1 MQLFQKC
8 ALLGLVA
15 AVPAAAHALLL
26 LPATSP
32 CFTSGTATYQI
43 SAAAPAPDYRV
54 RIDNAAAQPDLRV
67 GLVDQPEIADFVLVD
82 DLDAV
87 QGNAC
92 AATTPP
98 KTIRVDAGEMLPDLT
113 VSLSQIGA
121 AGDASDFK
129 LYVRSA
135 RFSQEDAAALFG
147 VMWRSR
153 TRSLAQR

>member
-1 MQLFQKC
+1 
-8 ALLGLVA
+8 
-15 AVPAAAHALLL
+15 LL
-26 LPATSP
+26 LPTTNP
-32 CFTSGTATYQI
+32 CFTSGTATYRI

-82 DLDAV
+82 DLDDV

-92 AATTPP
+92 AASTPP

-121 AGDASDFK
+121 TDASDFK

-153 TRSLAQR
+153 SRSLAQR

>member
-26 LPATSP
+26 PATNP
-32 CFTSGTATYQI
+32 CFTSGTATYRI
-43 SAAAPAPDYRV
+43 SAATPAPDYRV
-54 RIDNAAAQPDLRV
+54 RIDNAAAHPDLRV

-82 DLDAV
+82 DLDDV

-92 AATTPP
+92 AAPTP
-98 KTIRVDAGEMLPDLT
+98 KTIRVDAGETLPDLT

-121 AGDASDFK
+121 ADASDFK

-153 TRSLAQR
+153 SRSLAQR

>member
-8 ALLGLVA
+8 ALLGVLA

-26 LPATSP
+26 PTTNP
-32 CFTSGTATYQI
+32 CFTSGTATYRI
-43 SAAAPAPDYRV
+43 SAAAQAPDYRV
-54 RIDNAAAQPDLRV
+54 RIDNAAAHPDLRV

-92 AATTPP
+92 AAPTPP
-98 KTIRVDAGEMLPDLT
+98 KTIRVDAGETLPDLT

-121 AGDASDFK
+121 ADASDFK

-153 TRSLAQR
+153 SRSLAQR

>member
-26 LPATSP
+26 PTTNP
-32 CFTSGTATYQI
+32 CFTSGTATYRI
-43 SAAAPAPDYRV
+43 SAATQAPDYRV
-54 RIDNAAAQPDLRV
+54 RIDNAAAHPDLRV

-92 AATTPP
+92 AVTTPP
-98 KTIRVDAGEMLPDLT
+98 KTIRVDAGETLPDLT

-121 AGDASDFK
+121 ADASDFK

-153 TRSLAQR
+153 SRSLAQR

>member
-8 ALLGLVA
+8 ALLGVLA

-26 LPATSP
+26 PTTNP
-32 CFTSGTATYQI
+32 CFTSGTATYRI

-92 AATTPP
+92 AAPTP

-121 AGDASDFK
+121 AEASDFK

-153 TRSLAQR
+153 SRSLAQR

>member
-26 LPATSP
+26 PTTNP
-32 CFTSGTATYQI
+32 CFTSGTATYRI
-43 SAAAPAPDYRV
+43 SAAAQAPDYRV
-54 RIDNAAAQPDLRV
+54 RIDNAAAHPDLRV

-82 DLDAV
+82 DLDDV

-92 AATTPP
+92 AASTPP

-113 VSLSQIGA
+113 VSLGA
-121 AGDASDFK
+121 TDVATDFK

-153 TRSLAQR
+153 SRSLAQR

>member
-1 MQLFQKC
+1 MRRFQKC

-26 LPATSP
+26 PTTNP
-32 CFTSGTATYQI
+32 CFTSGTATYRI
-43 SAAAPAPDYRV
+43 SAAAQAPDYRV
-54 RIDNAAAQPDLRV
+54 RIDNAAAHPDLRV

-92 AATTPP
+92 AAPTP
-98 KTIRVDAGEMLPDLT
+98 KTIRVDAGETLPDLT

-121 AGDASDFK
+121 ADASDFK

-147 VMWRSR
+147 VIWRSR
-153 TRSLAQR
+153 SRSLAQR

>member
-8 ALLGLVA
+8 ALLGVLA

-26 LPATSP
+26 PTTNP
-32 CFTSGTATYQI
+32 CFPSGTATYRI
-43 SAAAPAPDYRV
+43 SAAAQAPDYRV
-54 RIDNAAAQPDLRV
+54 RIDNAAPHPDLRV

-92 AATTPP
+92 AAPTP

-121 AGDASDFK
+121 AEASDFK

-153 TRSLAQR
+153 SRSLAQR

>member
-26 LPATSP
+26 PTTNP
-32 CFTSGTATYQI
+32 CFTSGTATYRI

-92 AATTPP
+92 AAPTP

-121 AGDASDFK
+121 AEASDFK

-153 TRSLAQR
+153 SRSLAQR

>member
-8 ALLGLVA
+8 ARLGLVA
-15 AVPAAAHALLL
+15 VVPAAAHALLL
-26 LPATSP
+26 PTTNP
-32 CFTSGTATYQI
+32 CFTSGTATYRI
-43 SAAAPAPDYRV
+43 SAATPAPDYRV

-98 KTIRVDAGEMLPDLT
+98 KTIRVDAGETLPDLT

-121 AGDASDFK
+121 ADASDFK

-153 TRSLAQR
+153 SRSLAQR

>member
-15 AVPAAAHALLL
+15 AVPAGAHALLL
-26 LPATSP
+26 PTTNP
-32 CFTSGTATYQI
+32 CFTSGTATYRI

-54 RIDNAAAQPDLRV
+54 RIDNAAAHPDLRV

-98 KTIRVDAGEMLPDLT
+98 KTIRVDAGETLPDLT

-121 AGDASDFK
+121 ADASDFK

-153 TRSLAQR
+153 SRSLAQR

>member
-26 LPATSP
+26 PTTNP
-32 CFTSGTATYQI
+32 CFTSGTATYRI
-43 SAAAPAPDYRV
+43 SAAAQAPDYRV
-54 RIDNAAAQPDLRV
+54 RIDNAAAHPDLRV

-82 DLDAV
+82 DLDVV

-92 AATTPP
+92 AAPMPP

-121 AGDASDFK
+121 ADASDFK

-153 TRSLAQR
+153 SRSLAQR

>member
-26 LPATSP
+26 PTTNP
-32 CFTSGTATYQI
+32 CFTSGTATYRI

-82 DLDAV
+82 DLGD
-87 QGNAC
+87 AC
-92 AATTPP
+92 AASTPP

-121 AGDASDFK
+121 TDASDFK

-153 TRSLAQR
+153 SRSLAQR

>member
-26 LPATSP
+26 PTTNP
-32 CFTSGTATYQI
+32 CFTSGTATYRI

-92 AATTPP
+92 AAPTP
-98 KTIRVDAGEMLPDLT
+98 KTIRVDAGETLPDLT

-121 AGDASDFK
+121 ADASDFK

-153 TRSLAQR
+153 SRSLAQR